1 MDCTGRM
8 DARKRMKYGSYDPG
22 YPGPNPSP
30 DLCWWRPPCTGFL
43 HLQASGEIPGGCRL
57 CPASRLGMPRVLLG
71 QACGHWS
78 CHVQMSR
85 GAGVPLRAAGDS
97 CRGPCPGGE
106 TTLPGVQACGE
117 APPTH
122 SHHLNLCS
130 WVCCSPPPS
139 PSTQTQGPSSPSPSI
154 TEDKREAPRPWT
166 TCLWPWRPGQGLL
179 WLGEARP
186 LEGTAPGSQCLL
198 TSPITALPF

>member
-1 MDCTGRM
+1 MAGVMDCTGRM

-30 DLCWWRPPCTGFL
+30 GLCWWRPPCTGFL

-117 APPTH
+117 APPH
-122 SHHLNLCS
+122 SL
-130 WVCCSPPPS
+130 PS
-139 PSTQTQGPSSPSPSI
+139 PES
-154 TEDKREAPRPWT
+154 
-166 TCLWPWRPGQGLL
+166 LLLGLL
-179 WLGEARP
+179 FASAFP
-186 LEGTAPGSQCLL
+186 FHSDPGT
-198 TSPITALPF
+198 I